1 MVLVKI
7 EHFGRII
14 ESFPTLHRNHS
25 KWMIDLTLHLKSEM
39 LKVLEENIGFQV
51 IGMNKT
57 FWTGEKIV
65 QRANKWGYMKSKCF
79 CTPKDKTAPAPIS
92 LAEWINSLQNGS
104 ISLPVIPQRRSSC
117 LQHIKNE
124 NKLNIIKENCQSINR
139 LVKWTVLRR
148 RNTNGYWHF

>member
-79 CTPKDKTAPAPIS
+79 CTPKDKTAPPHFIGRVNKQPTEREHIFASYTPEKKFMSTPYKEWKQIKYYKGKLPI
-92 LAEWINSLQNGS
+92 
-104 ISLPVIPQRRSSC
+104 
-117 LQHIKNE
+117 
-124 NKLNIIKENCQSINR
+124 NK
-139 LVKWTVLRR
+139 
-148 RNTNGYWHF
+148 